1 MKVLLLY
8 DSVFGNTE
16 QIVLAIDKTFRSL
29 GNITTARI
37 TECKPEQLARVD
49 LLMVG
54 SPTQKFRPLGSVD
67 KFFKKIPG
75 KGLIGI
81 KVAAFDT
88 RIAVKDI
95 DNKILKFFVKI
106 FGYAAEPIAEKLKK
120 KGGELIIPPEGFL
133 VKDIKGPLKQGELE
147 RAENWAKQIMEKV

>member
-16 QIVLAIDKTFRSL
+16 QIAQAIDKSFRSL
-29 GNITTARI
+29 ENIVTGRI
-37 TECKPEQLARVD
+37 TDFKPEQLGGVD
-49 LLMVG
+49 LLIIG
-54 SPTQKFRPLGSVD
+54 SPTQKFRPLGSVN

-75 KGLIGI
+75 KSLNSI

-88 RIAVKDI
+88 RIALSDI

-106 FGYAAEPIAEKLKK
+106 FGYAAEPIAENLKK
-120 KGGELIIPPEGFL
+120 KGGELIIAPEGFL
-133 VKDIKGPLKQGELE
+133 VKDMKGPLKQGEVE
-147 RAENWAKQIMEKV
+147 RSADWVKLIIKNC